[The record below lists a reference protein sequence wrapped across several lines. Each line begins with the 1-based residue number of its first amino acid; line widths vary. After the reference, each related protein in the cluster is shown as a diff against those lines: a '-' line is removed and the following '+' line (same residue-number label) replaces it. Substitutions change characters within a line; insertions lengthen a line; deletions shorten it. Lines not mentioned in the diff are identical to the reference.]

1 MKVRISIPGAYTAME
16 FEEGKG
22 IEVFRKLN
30 EVLLGIR
37 GREAVPQKKPS
48 GAAEP
53 TAEEPESVLTEP
65 EPVRMK
71 YRGFMYIKC
80 PSCGAEKGF
89 HMRQKSDH
97 YHCDSCGTRS
107 VFEDLLVPL
116 LVNCECGR
124 RSRYMTNKKDP
135 MFDITC
141 LDCGSPVAVSW
152 NEKKQLYEPIR

>member
-1 MKVRISIPGAYTAME
+1 MKVRISIPGAYTAVE
-16 FEEGKG
+16 FEEEKG
-22 IEVFRKLN
+22 IETFRKLN

-37 GREAVPQKKPS
+37 SRDAVPQKKPS
-48 GAAEP
+48 GAAE
-53 TAEEPESVLTEP
+53 EPEPALTEP
-65 EPVRMK
+65 EPIRMK

-89 HMRQKSDH
+89 HMRQESDH
-97 YHCDSCGTRS
+97 YHCDSCGARS
-107 VFEDLLVPL
+107 VFVDPLVPL